1 MEPVLI
7 AAVLVCFVVVFAP
20 GYLCLQ
26 GLLRRHDVA
35 FACAPLVTLPLLTL
49 LGVAFDAAGASL
61 PGAALFGAALLAGV
75 GLGAAGQLSWRAR
88 GAHARPRFSP
98 AALNLPSDLGRFL
111 ALYALAALAVTTVVL
126 LANLDGASSFARR
139 DDSTVHLSYVR
150 AFLDT
155 GRFSTLNA
163 SSFLDAGSPGGYYP
177 AAWHVATAV
186 AASLL
191 SNNVALATNALA
203 VVCIAA
209 VLPWGLCLL
218 HASLFDHDRRTLA
231 WGALAAVAFSA
242 FPWAFL
248 VKGQLLPNLLSFS
261 LIPATMFLLVA
272 SVKTRRKEG
281 KAELASLTLAGA
293 IAIALCHPNG
303 VFALGIWAVAFLA
316 SAVLGSQA
324 PALRSKPRR
333 YALAACLVVGACAL
347 WYVCYRLPFFQ
358 GVVGYEQK
366 AVLTL
371 PRAVL
376 GGLSFMFAKWGGLQP
391 FLSVVVLIGVIDT
404 VRKRRLRWL
413 SVSFAAALGIY
424 VTSAALSGEVRHILS
439 GFWYTDHYRT
449 GAMTALFA
457 IPLAALGTSCMA
469 AFFTSLAQKAHRRL
483 QAPKAA
489 PGGAADAKRRGG
501 QSCEAD
507 RKRQGGRSGAAEA
520 RAGAP
525 ASKGCRVAGCLATL
539 CLFGV
544 VQFMPG
550 SVPVSDQTIS
560 MGLPRIAASLKA
572 LYSWDDIYTADEQ
585 AFVQEALALIDGESF
600 VANVPQDGSAWAYG
614 VDGID
619 VLFRRC
625 ADNGSNDLPPET
637 NELIRTRLDE
647 AATDPAVQKAV
658 RDYDIRYVLL
668 LDEASGTDR
677 TVTDKRYTP
686 ENWAGIEGVTEETP
700 GFKLLMSEGDMR
712 LYEIEAANEENAG

>member
-98 AALNLPSDLGRFL
+98 AALNLPPDLGKFL
-111 ALYALAALAVTTVVL
+111 ALYALAALVVTTVVL
-126 LANLDGASSFARR
+126 LVNLDGASSFARR

-155 GRFSTLNA
+155 GRFSTLSA

-177 AAWHVATAV
+177 AAWHVVTAV
-186 AASLL
+186 TASLL

-218 HASLFDHDRRTLA
+218 HAALFDHDRRTLA
-231 WGALAAVAFSA
+231 WGALVAVAFSA
-242 FPWAFL
+242 FPWSFL

-261 LIPATMFLLVA
+261 LIPATMFLLVS
-272 SVKTRRKEG
+272 SVKTRRGEG
-281 KAELASLTLAGA
+281 KAELALLTFAGVV
-293 IAIALCHPNG
+293 AIALCHPNG

-316 SAVLGSQA
+316 SAVLCSQA

-333 YALAACLVVGACAL
+333 WALAACLIVGACAL

-358 GVVGYEQK
+358 GVVGYEQEN
-366 AVLTL
+366 VLTL
-371 PRAVL
+371 PRAIL

-391 FLSVVVLIGVIDT
+391 FLSVVVLIGIIDT

-413 SVSFAAALGIY
+413 SISFAAALGIY
-424 VTSAALSGEVRHILS
+424 VASAALSGEVRHILS

-457 IPLAALGTSCMA
+457 IPLAALGTSCLA
-469 AFFTSLAQKAHRRL
+469 AFFTSLAQKAQRRL
-483 QAPKAA
+483 QTQKAA
-489 PGGAADAKRRGG
+489 PDNDADAQRHGG
-501 QSCEAD
+501 ESGETD
-507 RKRQGGRSGAAEA
+507 GAAEGRGGA
-520 RAGAP
+520 R
-525 ASKGCRVAGCLATL
+525 ASKGCRIAGCLATL

-544 VQFMPG
+544 VQFLPG
-550 SVPVSDQTIS
+550 SIPVSDQMIS

-585 AFVQEALALIDGESF
+585 AFVQEALARIDGESL

-614 VDGID
+614 TDGID

-637 NELIRTRLDE
+637 NELIRTRLDK
-647 AATDPAVQKAV
+647 AATDPAVQAAV
-658 RDYDIRYVLL
+658 RDYGIRYVLL

-700 GFKLLMSEGDMR
+700 GFKLLMSEGDMH
-712 LYEIEAANEENAG
+712 LYEIEAAG